1 MEAVI
6 LAGGLGTRLR
16 GVIGEIPK
24 CMAPVDGKPFLQYQL
39 EWLSRFD
46 VRHVVLSVGYLRE
59 QVMDFIQ
66 GREWPFAVSF
76 AIEKE
81 PLGTGGGIRLA
92 LQKCKGKQV
101 FVLNGDTFYNVD
113 LNALSFT
120 APVTLA
126 LKPMRDFDRYG
137 AVDWDGDLVTGFRE
151 KKRCAEGLINGGV
164 YAIDR
169 SQLDMSLFPKTFSFE
184 REVLEPLADYGL
196 VAGEVQEGYFI
207 DIGVPEDYARAQ
219 RELPEIQAVLKASD
233 AVLAADADTLFLDR
247 DGVINRWLPGDYV
260 RAWDQ
265 FAFLPGIRESL
276 RKWAAK
282 FRHVIVVS
290 NQRGVGKGKMT
301 QAELEAVHARMR
313 AEITAAGGRI
323 DAIYTCSELAQDHP
337 MRKPQTGMFQA
348 ACRDFPDIAP
358 ERSLMLGDSDY
369 DRAFAANCGMGF
381 VLMETADLTLRFQAA
396 ASSDSSGSPA

>member
-1 MEAVI
+1 
-6 LAGGLGTRLR
+6 
-16 GVIGEIPK
+16 
-24 CMAPVDGKPFLQYQL
+24 
-39 EWLSRFD
+39 
-46 VRHVVLSVGYLRE
+46 
-59 QVMDFIQ
+59 MDFVQ

-113 LNALSFT
+113 LNTLSFT

-151 KKRCAEGLINGGV
+151 KKPCAEGLINGGV

-381 VLMETADLTLRFQAA
+381 VLMETADLTLRFQEA

>member
-1 MEAVI
+1 MEAII

-59 QVMDFIQ
+59 QVMDFVKS
-66 GREWPFAVSF
+66 REWPFEISF
-76 AIEKE
+76 AVEKE

-92 LQKCKGKQV
+92 LSKCKGKQV
-101 FVLNGDTFYNVD
+101 FVLNGDTFFNVD
-113 LNALSFT
+113 LEALPFT

-137 AVDWDGDLVTGFRE
+137 AVDWDGDLVNAFQE
-151 KKRCAEGLINGGV
+151 KKHCAEGLINGGV

-169 SQLDMSLFPKTFSFE
+169 SQLDMTLFPKRFSFE
-184 REVLEPLADYGL
+184 QEVLEPLTQYGL
-196 VAGEVQEGYFI
+196 VAGVVQEGYFI
-207 DIGVPEDYARAQ
+207 DIGIPEDYARAQ
-219 RELPEIQAVLKASD
+219 RELPEIQAVLQASD
-233 AVLAADADTLFLDR
+233 AVLASEADTLFLDR

-260 RAWDQ
+260 RTWDQ
-265 FAFLPGIRESL
+265 FAFLPGILESL
-276 RKWAAK
+276 RKWAERFK
-282 FRHVIVVS
+282 HILIVS

-301 QAELEAVHARMR
+301 QEELDTVHTRMLD
-313 AEITAAGGRI
+313 EIRQAGGRI
-323 DAIYTCSELAQDHP
+323 DAIYTCSELDKDHP
-337 MRKPQTGMFQA
+337 MRKPQTGMFAQ
-348 ACRDFPDIAP
+348 ACRDFPDITP

-369 DRAFAANCGMGF
+369 DREFAANCGMPF
-381 VLMETADLTLRFQAA
+381 VLMPTADLTLRFQAA
-396 ASSDSSGSPA
+396 ASSDSSESPA

>member
-24 CMAPVDGKPFLQYQL
+24 CMAPVGGKPFLQYQL

-46 VRHVVLSVGYLRE
+46 VRHVVFSVGYLKE
-59 QVMDFIQ
+59 QVIDFVKS
-66 GREWPFAVSF
+66 REWPFAVSF
-76 AIEKE
+76 AVEKE

-92 LQKCKGKQV
+92 LQKCREKQV
-101 FVLNGDTFYNVD
+101 FVLNGDTFYNAD
-113 LNALSFT
+113 LRTLTFT

-151 KKRCAEGLINGGV
+151 KKYCAEGLINGGV

-184 REVLEPLADYGL
+184 REVLEPLTDYGL
-196 VAGEVQEGYFI
+196 VAGEVQDGYFI
-207 DIGVPEDYARAQ
+207 DIGIPEDYARAQ

-233 AVLAADADTLFLDR
+233 SVLSSGADTLFLDR

-260 RAWDQ
+260 RSWDQ
-265 FAFLPGIRESL
+265 FAFLPGILECL
-276 RKWAAK
+276 RKWAGRFK
-282 FRHVIVVS
+282 HIILVS

-301 QAELEAVHARMR
+301 MEQLEQVHARML
-313 AEITAAGGRI
+313 AEIRAAGGRI
-323 DAIYTCSELAQDHP
+323 DAVYTCTELDEDHP
-337 MRKPQTGMFQA
+337 MRKPQPGMFLE

-358 ERSLMLGDSDY
+358 ERSLMLGDSES
-369 DRAFAANCGMGF
+369 DRDFAYACGMPF
-381 VLMETADLTLRFQAA
+381 VLMETAEFAMACATT
-396 ASSDSSGSPA
+396 

>member
-1 MEAVI
+1 MEAII

-24 CMAPVDGKPFLQYQL
+24 CMAPVGGKPFLQYQL

-46 VRHVVLSVGYLRE
+46 VRHVVFSVGYLKE
-59 QVMDFIQ
+59 QVIDFVKS
-66 GREWPFAVSF
+66 REWPFAVSF
-76 AIEKE
+76 AVETE

-92 LQKCKGKQV
+92 LQKCREKQV
-101 FVLNGDTFYNVD
+101 FVLNGDTFYNAD
-113 LNALSFT
+113 LRTLTFT

-151 KKRCAEGLINGGV
+151 KKYCAEGLINGGV

-184 REVLEPLADYGL
+184 REVLEPLTDYGL
-196 VAGEVQEGYFI
+196 VAGEVQDGYFI
-207 DIGVPEDYARAQ
+207 DIGIPEDYARAQ
-219 RELPEIQAVLKASD
+219 RELPEIQTVLKASD
-233 AVLAADADTLFLDR
+233 SVLSSGADTLFLDR

-260 RAWDQ
+260 RSWDQ
-265 FAFLPGIRESL
+265 FAFLPGILECL
-276 RKWAAK
+276 RKWAGRFK
-282 FRHVIVVS
+282 HIILVS

-301 QAELEAVHARMR
+301 MEQLEQVHARML
-313 AEITAAGGRI
+313 AEIRAAGGRI
-323 DAIYTCSELAQDHP
+323 DAVYTCTELDEDHP
-337 MRKPQTGMFQA
+337 MRKPQPGMFLE

-358 ERSLMLGDSDY
+358 ERSLMLGDSES
-369 DRAFAANCGMGF
+369 DRDFAYACGMPF
-381 VLMETADLTLRFQAA
+381 VLMETAEFAMACATT
-396 ASSDSSGSPA
+396 

>member
-1 MEAVI
+1 MEAII

-46 VRHVVLSVGYLRE
+46 VGHVVLSVGYLRE
-59 QVMDFIQ
+59 QVMDFVNA
-66 GREWPFAVSF
+66 REWPFKVTY

-92 LQKCKGKQV
+92 LSKCKGNKV

-113 LNALSFT
+113 LKALNFT

-137 AVDWDGDLVTGFRE
+137 AVDWDGDLVNAFRE
-151 KKRCAEGLINGGV
+151 KQPCAEGLINGGI

-169 SQLDMSLFPKTFSFE
+169 SQLDMSLFPKNFSFE
-184 REVLEPLADYGL
+184 RDVLEPLANYGL

-233 AVLAADADTLFLDR
+233 TVVASKADTLFLDR

-260 RAWDQ
+260 HTWDQ
-265 FAFLPGIRESL
+265 FVFLPGILESL
-276 RKWAAK
+276 RKWTK
-282 FRHVIVVS
+282 RFKRIILVS
-290 NQRGVGKGKMT
+290 NQRGVGKGKMSMD
-301 QAELEAVHARMR
+301 ELNAVFARMLS
-313 AEITAAGGRI
+313 EISAAGGRI
-323 DAIYTCSELAQDHP
+323 DAVYTCTELDKDHP
-337 MRKPQTGMFQA
+337 MRKPQTGMFLA

-358 ERSLMLGDSDY
+358 ERSLMLGDSEY
-369 DRAFAANCGMGF
+369 DRAFAANCGMPF

>member
-1 MEAVI
+1 MEAII

-46 VRHVVLSVGYLRE
+46 IGHVVLSVGYLRE
-59 QVMDFIQ
+59 KVMDFVQ
-66 GREWPFAVSF
+66 SREWPFAISYAV
-76 AIEKE
+76 EKE

-92 LQKCKGKQV
+92 LSKCKGNQV

-113 LNALSFT
+113 LAALTFT

-137 AVDWDGDLVTGFRE
+137 AVDWDGDLVTLFQE
-151 KKRCAEGLINGGV
+151 KKHCAEGLINGGV

-169 SQLDMSLFPKTFSFE
+169 SQLDLSLFPKKFSFE
-184 REVLEPLADYGL
+184 QDVLEPLAGYGL

-233 AVLAADADTLFLDR
+233 TVLTAEADTLFLDR

-260 RAWDQ
+260 RSWDQ
-265 FAFLPGIRESL
+265 FAFLPGILESL
-276 RKWAAK
+276 RKWASHFK
-282 FRHVIVVS
+282 RIIIVS
-290 NQRGVGKGKMT
+290 NQRGVGKGKMPPE
-301 QAELEAVHARMR
+301 ELAAVHARMR
-313 AEITAAGGRI
+313 AEIAAAGGRI
-323 DAIYTCSELAQDHP
+323 DAIYTCSELDKDHP
-337 MRKPQTGMFQA
+337 LRKPQTGMFDQA
-348 ACRDFPDIAP
+348 RRDFPDIIPA
-358 ERSLMLGDSDY
+358 RSLMLGDSEY
-369 DRAFAANCGMGF
+369 DRAFAANCGMPF
-381 VLMETADLTLRFQAA
+381 VWMETADLTLRFQAA
-396 ASSDSSGSPA
+396 ASSGSSESRA

>member
-1 MEAVI
+1 MEAIV

-24 CMAPVDGKPFLQYQL
+24 CMAPVAGKPFLQYQL
-39 EWLSRFD
+39 EWLSRFEVD
-46 VRHVVLSVGYLRE
+46 HVVLSVGYLRE
-59 QVMDFIQ
+59 QVMDFVN
-66 GREWPFAVSF
+66 GREWPFKVSYAV
-76 AIEKE
+76 EKE

-92 LQKCKGKQV
+92 LSKCKGKQV

-113 LNALSFT
+113 LRALPFT

-137 AVDWDGDLVTGFRE
+137 AVDWDGDLVSAFRE
-151 KKRCAEGLINGGV
+151 KAYCAEGLINGGV

-169 SQLDMSLFPKTFSFE
+169 SQLDMSLFPKSFSFE
-184 REVLEPLADYGL
+184 REVLEPLTQYGL
-196 VAGEVQEGYFI
+196 VAGEVQDGYFI

-233 AVLAADADTLFLDR
+233 AVLASTADTLFLDR
-247 DGVINRWLPGDYV
+247 DGVVNRWLPGDYV
-260 RAWDQ
+260 KTWDQ
-265 FAFLPGIRESL
+265 FAFLPGILECL
-276 RKWAAK
+276 RKWAMK
-282 FRHVIVVS
+282 FKHVIIVS

-301 QAELEAVHARMR
+301 QEQLDAVHARMLS
-313 AEITAAGGRI
+313 EIADAGGRI
-323 DAIYTCSELAQDHP
+323 DAVYTCFELEQDHP
-337 MRKPQTGMFQA
+337 MRKPQPGMFLA

-369 DRAFAANCGMGF
+369 DREFAANCGMSF
-381 VLMETADLTLRFQAA
+381 VLMETAEITLRQAEG
-396 ASSDSSGSPA
+396 ASSDSWESPV